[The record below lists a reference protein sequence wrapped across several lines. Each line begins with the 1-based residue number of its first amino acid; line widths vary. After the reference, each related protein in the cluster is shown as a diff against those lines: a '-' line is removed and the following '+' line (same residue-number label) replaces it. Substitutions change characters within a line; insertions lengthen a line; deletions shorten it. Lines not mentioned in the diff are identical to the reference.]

1 MSIVKLKHILEIA
14 EIKMLNNYL
23 QSFGSYQQ
31 HQQDTPYLENHQ
43 DESNSIANVNHS
55 ISKQEINTMGFPRE
69 TQNKNQFTSTKVAT
83 NQNSEL
89 SKIKHEVQLQWTPSS

>member
-1 MSIVKLKHILEIA
+1 MSNVKLKNILEIA

-23 QSFGSYQQ
+23 QSFASYQQ
-31 HQQDTPYLENHQ
+31 HQQSTPYLQNHP

-55 ISKQEINTMGFPRE
+55 ISIQEIKTMGFPRE
-69 TQNKNQFTSTKVAT
+69 TQNKNQFRSTKVAT

-89 SKIKHEVQLQWTPSS
+89 